1 MAIKQST
8 VTTARVPEPPS
19 ERRLSSSR
27 PHALS
32 RSDPTLVTRTSGSD
46 GGSFRGSGM
55 ARRQEPSA
63 SPSFL
68 IPDEVAEI
76 LRTTRTAIYAMNG
89 RGQLPGATRIGRRL
103 LFRRDV
109 LLSWL
114 DQKRTPSPKQQRR

>member
-1 MAIKQST
+1 MVIGKT
-8 VTTARVPEPPS
+8 C
-19 ERRLSSSR
+19 
-27 PHALS
+27 
-32 RSDPTLVTRTSGSD
+32 
-46 GGSFRGSGM
+46 GSGM

-63 SPSFL
+63 SRTFL

-109 LLSWL
+109 LLDWL
-114 DQKRTPSPKQQRR
+114 GQKRTPSPKE